1 MLCSRPDD
9 TRLKEEWWWRRRAG
23 PLIRRSFVILIIS
36 RKPVFDVAK
45 SETARLSEQQSKT
58 YRELK

>member
-1 MLCSRPDD
+1 M
-9 TRLKEEWWWRRRAG
+9 EEWWWRRRAG